1 MVENCPENGLVL
13 HVGIFFHVKSVRI
26 ASTLHGSTETPVQA
40 LCNDLFG
47 IVDPVTSKKGHHFPV
62 DGKPVLLVLPAF
74 ALLQPLLVSLW
85 ISKMDCWRTHPPHLG
100 SMIFQRPAMFKSDAG
115 IFDG

>member
-13 HVGIFFHVKSVRI
+13 HVGIIFFMLNPFES
-26 ASTLHGSTETPVQA
+26 TPVQA

-74 ALLQPLLVSLW
+74 ALLQPLDVSLW
-85 ISKMDCWRTHPPHLG
+85 ISKMDCWRIHPPHLG
-100 SMIFQRPAMFKSDAG
+100 SMISQRPAMFKSDAG